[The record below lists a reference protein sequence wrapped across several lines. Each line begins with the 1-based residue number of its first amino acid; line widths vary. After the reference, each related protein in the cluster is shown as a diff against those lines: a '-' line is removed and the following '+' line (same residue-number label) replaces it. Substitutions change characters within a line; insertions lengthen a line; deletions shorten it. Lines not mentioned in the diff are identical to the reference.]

1 MRVIIRNAEL
11 DMIVS
16 GAKGNQ
22 DIEDFVAF
30 SRFDDD
36 GVIGQICANFG
47 ALCGRYLADDL

>member
-1 MRVIIRNAEL
+1 MRRL

-36 GVIGQICANFG
+36 GVIGQIHANFG
-47 ALCGRYLADDL
+47 TLRGRYLADDL